1 MVRTDGWRDQ
11 AGKAARFVAVIASMA
26 NHATADTRGESP
38 RLLAHPSRPPKLSH
52 ACVRPFRRQVRQGGD
67 QALAPPEPRRVAS
80 PTGRLSIA
88 LLRIDAVQRLQP
100 CAHAAAAFRNSACRG
115 LRHCDVG
122 FNQHIRHASQGMISR
137 QRLLR
142 KHVEGR
148 VDDAPVCNPL
158 IRAASSMT
166 PPRHTLINLAPWG
179 RRLRFALTQK
189 PPCVARQR

>member
-88 LLRIDAVQRLQP
+88 LLRIDAVQRL
-100 CAHAAAAFRNSACRG
+100 
-115 LRHCDVG
+115 
-122 FNQHIRHASQGMISR
+122 
-137 QRLLR
+137 LR

-158 IRAASSMT
+158 IRAASSMA